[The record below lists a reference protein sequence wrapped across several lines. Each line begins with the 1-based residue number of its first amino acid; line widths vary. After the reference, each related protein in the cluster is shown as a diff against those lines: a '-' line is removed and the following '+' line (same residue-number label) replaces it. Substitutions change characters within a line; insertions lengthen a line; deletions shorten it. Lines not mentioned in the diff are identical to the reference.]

1 MWSIIIADYSTDMKW
16 NFDLSEVYVKQ
27 QPLNNQIWIL
37 GYFQPVFWYTGK
49 STYVTAQN
57 LEAGLF
63 PLVAVLVILDK
74 AFAEVSVCNYT
85 AVEVILGMWI

>member
-1 MWSIIIADYSTDMKW
+1 M
-16 NFDLSEVYVKQ
+16 
-27 QPLNNQIWIL
+27 
-37 GYFQPVFWYTGK
+37 FWYTGK

-63 PLVAVLVILDK
+63 PLVAVFVILDK

>member
-1 MWSIIIADYSTDMKW
+1 M
-16 NFDLSEVYVKQ
+16 
-27 QPLNNQIWIL
+27 
-37 GYFQPVFWYTGK
+37 FWYTGK

>member
-1 MWSIIIADYSTDMKW
+1 MNLGVFSTH
-16 NFDLSEVYVKQ
+16 V
-27 QPLNNQIWIL
+27 L
-37 GYFQPVFWYTGK
+37 GVYTGK